1 MILVNYRPITKDAL
15 TNENDPAHS
24 YAVEYHRGVE
34 RLKKDF
40 GKSIKFVRPGYPK
53 KSKGID
59 SRMREVNNLTEPTQP
74 MIVPMNADIVGDAG
88 KELWQYC
95 SGRAKLLP
103 NGLWEATGK
112 RSKFI
117 TDSVIVDLEKDPEL
131 AFFLYYKSAIVKG
144 GQLKVHDPDAEARA
158 EGDKARMELDL
169 QTALY
174 STLSDETQLVNVAL
188 AYELDTRNKHAD
200 TIRKDLRDKVLAGE
214 VKKRSDPTAR
224 GVTEFLEDL
233 KVTDSVRMRS
243 LLQVATMEKKLVCP
257 LNIYRSGENEIAR
270 VPQYEMH
277 RKQDWLAQHLLN
289 PANRQ
294 KLQDLLKD
302 VITKDYLDKKD
313 DKEYFWL
320 ARMMGVKVDFR
331 SKEDIKEDVYKLF
344 VQE

>member
-1 MILVNYRPITKDAL
+1 MLLVNQKQLTKIAL
-15 TNENDPAHS
+15 TDENDPVHP
-24 YAVEYHRGVE
+24 YAVEYQRGVE
-34 RLKKDF
+34 RLKKEYGDT
-40 GKSIKFVRPGYPK
+40 ITFVRPGYPK
-53 KSKGID
+53 RTKGLN
-59 SRMREVNNLTEPTQP
+59 SRGREVMLKEPTQP
-74 MIVPMNADIVGDAG
+74 MIVPYNADVVGDLG
-88 KELWQYC
+88 KEYWQYC
-95 SGRAKLLP
+95 VGKAKP
-103 NGLWEATGK
+103 VAGGLWEPTGK
-112 RSKFI
+112 RSRFV
-117 TDSVIVDLEKDPEL
+117 TNNVIVNIDDDPEL

-144 GQLKVHDPDAEARA
+144 GQLKVYDPDAEARA
-158 EGDKARMELDL
+158 EGDKARKELDL

-188 AYELDTRNKHAD
+188 AYEIDIRKKHPD
-200 TIRKDLRDKVLAGE
+200 TIRQALKDKVLAGE
-214 VKKRSDPTAR
+214 KKKKSDPTAR

-243 LLQVATMEKKLVCP
+243 LLQFAVMENKLVCP

-289 PANRQ
+289 SANRQ

-302 VITKDYLDKKD
+302 VVTKDYLDKKD

-320 ARMMGVKVDFR
+320 ARMMEVETNFK
-331 SKEDIKEDVYKLF
+331 SKQEIKEKVYGIF